1 MAGRDLGRAVRR
13 VPGGRA
19 VAATP
24 RLAPALDTAIRLIIA
39 IPFGLVFGSFLT
51 VAIHRLP
58 AKESLIR
65 PRSRCPSCGAQ
76 LRNVDNIPV
85 VSWLLLRGRCR
96 GCGVRISVVYPLT
109 ELATAGLFV
118 AAALVFDDPWV
129 AVLMAPFL
137 GILVA
142 VAVIDVRHRII
153 PNGLMYPSLVI
164 APVYLIVARLAGA
177 PLDLGRAGIGF
188 LAYGGGLLLI
198 ALIAPRGLGMGDVK
212 LAAVSGAVLGALGL
226 RYVAVAAGVGILVGG
241 VAAIVAL
248 VAGASRKSALPYGP
262 SLALGAAAA
271 VLAGRQIADAYL
283 RLIGA

>member
-1 MAGRDLGRAVRR
+1 
-13 VPGGRA
+13 
-19 VAATP
+19 
-24 RLAPALDTAIRLIIA
+24 LDTAIRLIVA

-76 LRNVDNIPV
+76 LRNMDNVPV
-85 VSWLLLRGRCR
+85 FSWILLRGRCHS
-96 GCGVRISVVYPLT
+96 CGARISVVYPLT
-109 ELATAGLFV
+109 ELGTAGLFV

-142 VAVIDVRHRII
+142 VAVIDARHRII
-153 PNGLMYPSLVI
+153 PNGLMYPSLAI

-177 PLDLGRAGIGF
+177 PVDLGDAGIGF

-198 ALIAPRGLGMGDVK
+198 ALISPRGMGMGDVK
-212 LAAVSGAVLGALGL
+212 LAALVGVVLGTLGL
-226 RYVAVAAGVGILVGG
+226 RYVAVAAGLGVLVGG
-241 VAAIVAL
+241 VAAIAAL
-248 VAGASRKSALPYGP
+248 VAGANRKSALPYGP

-271 VLAGRQIADAYL
+271 TLAGREIADAYL
-283 RLIGA
+283 RLFGA